1 MTSIP
6 KAVATLLVGAAC
18 LTGLTACGDD
28 AVKIKDAGFVTKC
41 KEEVDKNALA
51 KAYSDQI
58 CNCVQDELVKSG
70 HGDDDQDSDA
80 LKQDTVTATTKCTK
94 EAAGIQ

>member
-6 KAVATLLVGAAC
+6 KAVTTLLVGAAC
-18 LTGLTACGDD
+18 LTGLTACGDN

-41 KEEVDKNALA
+41 KEEVDKHPQA
-51 KAYSDQI
+51 KAYSAQI
-58 CNCVQDELVKSG
+58 CKCVQDELVKAG
-70 HGDDDQDSDA
+70 HGDDNQDSDS